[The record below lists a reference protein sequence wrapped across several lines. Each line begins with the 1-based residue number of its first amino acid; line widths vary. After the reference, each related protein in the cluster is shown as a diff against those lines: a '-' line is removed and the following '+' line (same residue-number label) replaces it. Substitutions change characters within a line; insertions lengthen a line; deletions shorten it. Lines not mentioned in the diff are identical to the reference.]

1 MELRGR
7 GMENHFRE
15 QTKMVSTT
23 VGKVGRNLQRLVD
36 KRLPVSASLNIL
48 ERRAKSVEELVV
60 IEVMRE
66 VYGEITSTQRRLA
79 S

>member
-1 MELRGR
+1 
-7 GMENHFRE
+7 
-15 QTKMVSTT
+15 MVSTT

-36 KRLPVSASLNIL
+36 KRLPVGASLNIL

-66 VYGEITSTQRRLA
+66 VYGEIASTQRRLA

>member
-1 MELRGR
+1 MEPPGKA
-7 GMENHFRE
+7 GQPENGKE
-15 QTKMVSTT
+15 VKMVRNT
-23 VGKVGRNLQRLVD
+23 VGKVGRNLERLMD
-36 KRLPVSASLNIL
+36 KRIPLTASFSIL

-66 VYGEITSTQRRLA
+66 VYWDLQGREDRLA

>member
-1 MELRGR
+1 
-7 GMENHFRE
+7 
-15 QTKMVSTT
+15 MVRST
-23 VGKVGRNLQRLVD
+23 VGKVGRNLERLMN
-36 KRLPVSASLNIL
+36 KRLPVGASFSIL

-66 VYGEITSTQRRLA
+66 VYGELATTERRMA

>member
-1 MELRGR
+1 
-7 GMENHFRE
+7 
-15 QTKMVSTT
+15 MVSTT

>member
-1 MELRGR
+1 
-7 GMENHFRE
+7 
-15 QTKMVSTT
+15 MVRST
-23 VGKVGRNLQRLVD
+23 VGKVGRNLERLVSR
-36 KRLPVSASLNIL
+36 RLPVSASFNIL

-66 VYGEITSTQRRLA
+66 VYGELSITERRLA